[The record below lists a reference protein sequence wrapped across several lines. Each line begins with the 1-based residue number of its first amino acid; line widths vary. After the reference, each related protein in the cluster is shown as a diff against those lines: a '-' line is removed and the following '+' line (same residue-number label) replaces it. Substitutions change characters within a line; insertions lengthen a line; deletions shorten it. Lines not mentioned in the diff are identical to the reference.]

1 MNAVEKAIS
10 EIKNSIPYEIL
21 QETFGRHTV
30 NSAPGVSPH
39 RQVPVSLDYQIRQHV
54 LNPRVIVDCNLS
66 GGTEVDIPM
75 MSLIPNNV
83 TPWVTTYT
91 VPKQLTQGRSISRVV
106 SMTIGQGSVLGTT
119 NMGLQGSSA
128 LMDAASGV
136 LAGVLPIPIISTA
149 YIQLIGEN
157 TLLIDDNMAL
167 PNDVWLR
174 CALEFDSNFTQLPK
188 PYYHAFAELCIH
200 AVKAYIYKSMV
211 IEMGMAQLSGGQE
224 LGRFKEIVDGYAD
237 SNQNYYDY
245 LEEKWTVTQK
255 LADPQQKRRHLSMLV
270 GGNW

>member
-1 MNAVEKAIS
+1 MNAIDKAIS
-10 EIKNSIPYEIL
+10 EINFSIPHELL

-39 RQVPVSLDYQIRQHV
+39 RQVPVSIDYQIRQHV
-54 LNPRVIVDCNLS
+54 IMARVVVDCNLQ
-66 GGTEVDIPM
+66 GATEVDIPLA
-75 MSLIPNNV
+75 SIIPNNV

-91 VPKQLTQGRSISRVV
+91 VPKHLTQGRSISRVV

-119 NMGLQGSSA
+119 NMGLQGSSP

-136 LAGVLPIPIISTA
+136 LAGALPIPIISTA

-174 CALEFDSNFTQLPK
+174 CALDFDENFTQLPK
-188 PYYHAFAELCIH
+188 PYWHTFAQMCVF
-200 AVKAYIYKSMV
+200 AVKAFIYNKLV
-211 IEMGMAQLSGGQE
+211 IEVGMAQLSGGQE
-224 LGRFKEIVDGYAD
+224 LGRFKDILD
-237 SNQNYYDY
+237 SYSDANQTYSDFF
-245 LEEKWTVTQK
+245 EEKWVVTQK